1 MTVLQLRPIH
11 GYITSAAA
19 PRSMT
24 AHYNT
29 QTDGR
34 TANAD
39 VVRFS
44 LLAAADAEHVSH
56 PPLPL
61 TAVGDDF
68 RVLTTPLPQTTTEI
82 LNYQIKIYFDTNRL
96 T

>member
-1 MTVLQLRPIH
+1 
-11 GYITSAAA
+11 
-19 PRSMT
+19 MT

-29 QTDGR
+29 Q

-44 LLAAADAEHVSH
+44 LLAAAAADADAIAAEHVSH

-68 RVLTTPLPQTTTEI
+68 RVLTKPLPQTSREE
-82 LNYQIKIYFDTNRL
+82 LNYQMKIFF
-96 T
+96 